1 MTLKGRRML
10 RNISVAGRL
19 FLSNRFHGIIL
30 KPSPLNSTRT
40 SNVIECQHYVHSS
53 PPGLSMHITLS
64 LQCTAVVNK
73 YTYNPLFILK
83 ALLNIIF
90 SCELLKM
97 VHCLHKLV

>member
-40 SNVIECQHYVHSS
+40 SNVNH
-53 PPGLSMHITLS
+53 
-64 LQCTAVVNK
+64 
-73 YTYNPLFILK
+73 
-83 ALLNIIF
+83 LL
-90 SCELLKM
+90 EKR
-97 VHCLHKLV
+97 LHVFM